1 VEVLEE
7 RNLMTGTWSTLANLA
22 PGSTGTAMLL
32 SDGTVLA
39 EGSNIS
45 NSWYKLAP
53 DSTGS
58 YDNGAWSTRQ
68 SMHFTRLYMASSVLT
83 DGRALVVG
91 GEYSSGGSETR
102 TGEVYDPLANT
113 WTNIANFPQSTFGDA
128 PSAMLPDGTFLGA
141 WQSGPQTYIYHPSTN
156 TWTPTGTKLRGD
168 QSSEE
173 TFVKLPDDSILTYDI
188 WSTIG
193 TGVGHAQRYV
203 PSTGTW
209 MDAGTPPNN
218 LSSPGVG
225 YEMGP
230 ALLLPDGRVIYF
242 GATGHTA
249 YYTPSTNSWTAGPD
263 IPAAQGADD
272 TPAAMLLN
280 GKILLAV
287 DRPLFNAPTHI
298 YEFDP
303 STDTYTDVTPP
314 TSIMNFNQVA
324 YECRMLML
332 PTGEVLV
339 TNGTSNKLAV
349 YNPDGAPDPTWQPTI
364 SSVTDNGDG
373 TYTLTG
379 TQING
384 ISEGAS
390 YGDDAEMSS
399 NYPIVQITDSAGNV
413 LYARTYNWSSTGVA
427 TGSTPE
433 TTQFTLP
440 SGVVGSYS
448 VTVIANGIASNP
460 FVQQISGVVFNDLN
474 QTGTRDPG
482 DPGLS
487 GWTVFIDLHGDAQ
500 LHDDDPVAVTDAS
513 GGYTFSGLDPGTY
526 TVYEVVQDGWTQ
538 SAPAPVFFTVNV
550 VDSTTTTFLQDF
562 GNFQNGPVPRPS
574 PGNGGNHSVP
584 VTANGIAANAFVQQF
599 SWVVFNDFSR
609 TLTRDAGLSGS
620 IDLHGDGQVHADD
633 PLAVTDASGGYRFS
647 GMDPATYTVYDV
659 VQSGLTE
666 SALLDSET
674 TTYL

>member
-1 VEVLEE
+1 
-7 RNLMTGTWSTLANLA
+7 
-22 PGSTGTAMLL
+22 MLL
-32 SDGTVLA
+32 SDGTLLA
-39 EGSNIS
+39 EGSGQS
-45 NSWYKLAP
+45 NQWFNLTP
-53 DSTGS
+53 DSSGS
-58 YDNGAWSTRQ
+58 YDNGTWSTRA
-68 SMHFTRLYMASSVLT
+68 SMHFSRLYMASSVLT

-113 WTNIANFPQSTFGDA
+113 WTDIANFPQSTFGDA

-173 TFVKLPDDSILTYDI
+173 TFITLPDNSILTYDI

-242 GATGHTA
+242 GATGATA

-263 IPAAQGADD
+263 IPRDAQNRAQGADD

-287 DRPLFNAPTHI
+287 DRPLFNGPTKL

-314 TSIMNFNQVA
+314 TSIMNFNQNA
-324 YECRMLML
+324 YPCRMLML

-339 TNGTSNKLAV
+339 TNGASSRLAV
-349 YNPDGAPDPTWQPTI
+349 YNPDGAPDPTALPTI

-460 FVQQISGVVFNDLN
+460 FVQQISGIVFNDLN

-482 DPGLS
+482 DPGLA

-500 LHDDDPVAVTDAS
+500 LHDDDPVAVTDSS
-513 GGYTFSGLDPGTY
+513 GGYTFSGLDPAGGPY
-526 TVYEVVQDGWTQ
+526 NVYEVVQDGWTQ
-538 SAPAPVFFTVNV
+538 SAPATVFFTVNV
-550 VDSTTTTFLQDF
+550 VDGTTTTFLQDF

-574 PGNGGNHSVP
+574 PGNGGSHFVP
-584 VTANGIAANAFVQQF
+584 VTANGIASNAFVQQF
-599 SWVVFNDFSR
+599 SGVVFNDFSR
-609 TLTRDAGLSGS
+609 TGTPLGTPISDWRSQG
-620 IDLHGDGQVHADD
+620 GDGQVHADD
-633 PLAVTDASGGYRFS
+633 PVAVTDASSGYRFS
-647 GMDPATYTVYDV
+647 GMDPAAYTVYDV
-659 VQSGLTE
+659 VQSGLTD